1 MTTFL
6 LIRHAVNDWVKTGK
20 LAGWTPGV
28 HLNEDGQAQ
37 AAALGQR
44 LADRPLKAIYASPL
58 ERTMETA
65 QAIAAHHDGLAV
77 QSLEAV
83 GEVRYGRWQGEEVKK
98 LVARK
103 MWQVIQYVPSR
114 ASFPEGETMRRVQLR
129 AVDALETLA
138 ERHPRQMIAVVS
150 HSDVIKMILAH
161 YLGMHLDLFQ
171 RIVVSPASLSV
182 VELGYGRPF
191 VALVNDTS
199 HNPPKKPAESEK

>member
-83 GEVRYGRWQGEEVKK
+83 GEVRYGRWQGAVLNQ
-98 LVARK
+98 LV
-103 MWQVIQYVPSR
+103 
-114 ASFPEGETMRRVQLR
+114 
-129 AVDALETLA
+129 
-138 ERHPRQMIAVVS
+138 
-150 HSDVIKMILAH
+150 
-161 YLGMHLDLFQ
+161 
-171 RIVVSPASLSV
+171 
-182 VELGYGRPF
+182 
-191 VALVNDTS
+191 
-199 HNPPKKPAESEK
+199 